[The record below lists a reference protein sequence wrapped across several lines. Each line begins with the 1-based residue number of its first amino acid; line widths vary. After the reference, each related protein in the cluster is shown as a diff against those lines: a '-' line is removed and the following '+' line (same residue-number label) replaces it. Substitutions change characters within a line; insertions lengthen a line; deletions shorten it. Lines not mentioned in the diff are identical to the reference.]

1 MNRDFL
7 LRIKDVSLCL
17 LVAKNYELLLG
28 RLEIQKVIYLVDSI
42 SAYLFVLSGTK
53 GHQTYFYGPYD
64 KNIQNALDALVIRDL
79 AEICDIKVANNTVS
93 CNYLI
98 TDSGMRWTNNLIKA
112 SASIQYRVQIV
123 DGVIYSLVERNR
135 IHKVKD
141 LVYAEPLY
149 AATKNYGH
157 HYDLDFEHENS
168 GHDYLAL
175 IEHYLKN
182 NKDQTNIRFIA
193 DLYIDYLSSRD
204 QILLGNSFT
213 GGD

>member
-1 MNRDFL
+1 MNHDFL
-7 LRIKDVSLCL
+7 RRIKDVSLCL
-17 LVAKNYELLLG
+17 LVSKDYEILFG

-79 AEICDIKVANNTVS
+79 AEMCDIKVINNTVS

-98 TDSGMRWTNNLIKA
+98 TDNGMRWTNNLING

-141 LVYAEPLY
+141 LVYAEPVY
-149 AATKNYGH
+149 ATTKNCGH
-157 HYDLDFEHENS
+157 HYDLDIGHENS
-168 GHDYLAL
+168 GHNYLAI

-182 NKDQTNIRFIA
+182 NEGQPNIRFIA

-204 QILLGNSFT
+204 QIFLGNSFT
-213 GGD
+213 GGE

>member
-1 MNRDFL
+1 MNSDFL

-17 LVAKNYELLLG
+17 LIAKKYECLLG
-28 RLEIQKVIYLVDSI
+28 RLEIQKIIYLVDSI

-79 AEICDIKVANNTVS
+79 AEMCDIKVTNTVS

-98 TDSGMRWTNNLIKA
+98 TNSGVCWVDNLIKA
-112 SASIQYRVQIV
+112 SASIKYRIQIV

-149 AATKNYGH
+149 VITKDYGN
-157 HYDLDFEHENS
+157 HYNLDFAHENS
-168 GHDYLAL
+168 GHNYLAL

-182 NKDQTNIRFIA
+182 SEEQADIRFVA

-204 QILLGNSFT
+204 QILSGNAFR
-213 GGD
+213 GGN